1 MSEALEKVLEEVNC
15 PICLDTYSNPK
26 ILQCSHAFCHSCL
39 EEMGFRGQE
48 LACPTCRQVTPIPHR
63 GVASLPSAFYINR
76 FLEIRELLQKKEKTI
91 NEVPAMVDPYLS
103 HPAMVDPYFSHQQ
116 AAAEDVRRKL
126 VDHVDQM
133 SQKKNLNQIE
143 TTLRQLDTDV
153 QRLTSNV
160 QRCRRRRGIMKTIRD
175 FLKRVFH

>member
-15 PICLDTYSNPK
+15 PICLDTYSDPK
-26 ILQCSHAFCHSCL
+26 VLQCSHAFCQSCL
-39 EEMGFRGQE
+39 EKLGFRGQE
-48 LACPTCRQVTPIPHR
+48 LACPTCRQVTPIPYR
-63 GVASLPSAFYINR
+63 GVASLPYINR

-91 NEVPAMVDPYLS
+91 NEVPT
-103 HPAMVDPYFSHQQ
+103 MVDPYFSHQQ

-126 VDHVDQM
+126 VDHIDQM
-133 SQKKNLNQIE
+133 SQKKNLDQIE
-143 TTLRQLDTDV
+143 TTLSQLDTDV

-175 FLKRVFH
+175 FLKRVFHL